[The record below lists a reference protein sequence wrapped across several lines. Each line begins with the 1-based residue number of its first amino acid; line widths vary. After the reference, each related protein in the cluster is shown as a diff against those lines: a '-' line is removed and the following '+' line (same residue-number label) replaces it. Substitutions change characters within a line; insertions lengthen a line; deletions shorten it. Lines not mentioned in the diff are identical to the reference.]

1 MRYEIRGPVVTAAL
15 NIVNLEVVSS
25 DLKWLLG
32 KPMKYVRE
40 YVDANRYELW
50 LQTSQGWLRVL
61 PCVYIGTV
69 AYNKLLG
76 ETRKR
81 A

>member
-1 MRYEIRGPVVTAAL
+1 MRYEIRGPVVKAGL

-40 YVDANRYELW
+40 YVDSNRYELW
-50 LQTSQGWLRVL
+50 LHTSTGWIKVL
-61 PCVYIGTV
+61 PCVPLGV
-69 AYNKLLG
+69 NEYNKLAA
-76 ETRKR
+76 RPQDVP
-81 A
+81 